1 MTPNTYKELNKAAEG
16 RKNAHDIMLL
26 DVRARMDRLIKE
38 APQAN
43 QEQVSNLMVAAFG
56 KIQALGNG
64 LLFNFFADDTL
75 SDKNFV
81 LYISDIL
88 KGKMF

>member
-1 MTPNTYKELNKAAEG
+1 
-16 RKNAHDIMLL
+16 
-26 DVRARMDRLIKE
+26 
-38 APQAN
+38 
-43 QEQVSNLMVAAFG
+43 MVAAFG

>member
-1 MTPNTYKELNKAAEG
+1 MTPNTYKELNKTAEG

-64 LLFNFFADDTL
+64 LLFNYFADGTL